1 MPSRHPPEDSSR
13 LDNRTLQH
21 YCCNMI
27 PALVPIK
34 GAPWNVL
41 PLGVHPASLAE
52 VATSFATNAKRRLL
66 YDGLLL
72 AAMALRMAGCGKL
85 YLDGSYVT
93 AKTVPGDYDGCWDP
107 AGMDPAK
114 LDPVFLDFTNRRQA
128 MKNKFGGEF
137 FPSSAPNTPTQTLLD
152 FFQIEK
158 FTGQAKGI
166 LLIVLTAD
174 PALLGRA

>member
-1 MPSRHPPEDSSR
+1 
-13 LDNRTLQH
+13 
-21 YCCNMI
+21 MI

-34 GAPWNVL
+34 GAPWDVL
-41 PLGVHPASLAE
+41 PPGVHSATLAE
-52 VATSFATNAKRRLL
+52 VATTFVTNAKRRLL
-66 YDGLLL
+66 YGGLLL
-72 AAMALRMAGCGKL
+72 AATALRVAGCGKL

-107 AGMDPAK
+107 AGMDRAR
-114 LDPVFLDFTNRRQA
+114 LDPVFLDFSNKRQA

-137 FPSSAPNTPTQTLLD
+137 FPSNAPNTSTQTFLD

-166 LLIVLTAD
+166 LLIVLTVD
-174 PALLGRA
+174 PALLGRP

>member
-1 MPSRHPPEDSSR
+1 
-13 LDNRTLQH
+13 
-21 YCCNMI
+21 MI
-27 PALVPIK
+27 PALVPVK
-34 GAPWNVL
+34 GAPWDVL
-41 PLGVHPASLAE
+41 PPGVHLATLAE
-52 VATSFATNAKRRLL
+52 VATTFATNAKRRLL

-72 AAMALRMAGCGKL
+72 AAMAMALRMAGCGKL

-93 AKTVPGDYDGCWDP
+93 AKTVPSDYDGCWDP

-114 LDPVFLDFTNRRQA
+114 LDAVFLDFANKRQA

-137 FPSSAPNTPTQTLLD
+137 FPSSAPNTPTQTFLD

-158 FTGQAKGI
+158 FTGEAKGI

>member
-1 MPSRHPPEDSSR
+1 
-13 LDNRTLQH
+13 
-21 YCCNMI
+21 MI
-27 PALVPIK
+27 PALMPIK
-34 GAPWNVL
+34 GAPWDVL
-41 PLGVHPASLAE
+41 PPGVHTASLAE
-52 VATSFATNAKRRLL
+52 VATAFATNAKRRLL
-66 YDGLLL
+66 NDGLLL
-72 AAMALRMAGCGKL
+72 AATALRVAGCSKL

-93 AKTVPGDYDGCWDP
+93 AKTIPGDYDGCWDP
-107 AGMDPAK
+107 TGMDHTK
-114 LDPVFLDFTNRRQA
+114 LDPVFLDFSNKRQA

-137 FPSSAPNTPTQTLLD
+137 FPSNAANTPAQTFLD

>member
-1 MPSRHPPEDSSR
+1 
-13 LDNRTLQH
+13 
-21 YCCNMI
+21 MI

-34 GAPWNVL
+34 GAPWDVL
-41 PLGVHPASLAE
+41 PPGVHPATLTE
-52 VATSFATNAKRRLL
+52 VATTFATNPKRRLL

-72 AAMALRMAGCGKL
+72 AAMALRMAGCDRL

-93 AKTVPGDYDGCWDP
+93 AKTIPGDYDGCWDP
-107 AGMDPAK
+107 VGVDHTK
-114 LDPVFLDFTNRRQA
+114 LDPVLLDFSNKRQA

-137 FPSSAPNTPTQTLLD
+137 FPSNAPNTPPQTFLD

-158 FTGQAKGI
+158 FTGQTKGI

-174 PALLGRA
+174 PALLGRAR